1 MMEYVRF
8 LALFIALFALLVAS
22 PEGMLVRLGLE
33 HNTLIA
39 GLMAVIIAGLI
50 HNFKLVFAAAVLLL
64 AVGANLSPEAAVTL
78 LGLDRDYLIAGLF
91 AALLAPWVVGHIE
104 D

>member
-8 LALFIALFALLVAS
+8 LAVFVLLFALLTAS
-22 PEGMLVRLGLE
+22 PNGMLVRLGLE

-39 GLMAVIIAGLI
+39 GLMAVIMAGLI
-50 HNFKLVFAAAVLLL
+50 HNYRLVFAVAVLLL
-64 AVGANLSPEAAVTL
+64 AVGANLSPETAAN
-78 LGLDRDYLIAGLF
+78 LGFDRDYAI
-91 AALLAPWVVGHIE
+91 AALVAALVSPWVVSHLE